1 MDAEARERRVR
12 LRDEERAR
20 RLQGGQSI
28 YDQSR
33 PAASPPT
40 VVQEERPKTAISD
53 YADQIFEEMM
63 RKGGNLGEK
72 TLAGMLPPARYE
84 PAPKPINREPKPPD
98 KDPVPLYQA
107 PVSRP
112 QTAPKLSK
120 EQYKSELLA
129 QIEQERKR
137 KELEKAALKGIPT
150 DLNPVLPKPHVK
162 KQDPNRPSAGNPVAE
177 MFRPQTA
184 APPSVPAVIDLPR
197 SPIEPCSPG
206 QSLMDI
212 DVMQGGWAEPPLQG
226 RRVEDFEY
234 EKAKLIYERQQAKEE
249 LLRAKEEM
257 LNEKER
263 RLNQLMQMMQV
274 RQMMPPVYTPLSPA
288 PTPPI
293 PQAHLDLLE
302 LPVERVKAPAPYIP
316 PRKIPPSV
324 PVEAS
329 LRSSSKLISPEVYR
343 NPSSNLLLG
352 DHSPYESM
360 LNSPKMALQTPRN
373 EVPLP
378 IRTSLIEQFPDMA
391 SEATLTL
398 PESGSILSSA
408 REIQLSEPRYGVGDS
423 QSVVSSRET
432 LRNEYENN
440 FESALL
446 QNFSLSNEWKGTE
459 TAKSVSS
466 MEEDIA
472 PYESEGENS
481 QNDGE
486 NSQIEGENSPDEE
499 ENSPNEGI
507 TPPPTTYTRQLLLEY
522 RKQRYF
528 LPSAKENLEAVLKPI
543 PTAPRKSSR
552 YALPDPIDE

>member
-1 MDAEARERRVR
+1 
-12 LRDEERAR
+12 
-20 RLQGGQSI
+20 
-28 YDQSR
+28 
-33 PAASPPT
+33 
-40 VVQEERPKTAISD
+40 
-53 YADQIFEEMM
+53 
-63 RKGGNLGEK
+63 
-72 TLAGMLPPARYE
+72 
-84 PAPKPINREPKPPD
+84 
-98 KDPVPLYQA
+98 
-107 PVSRP
+107 
-112 QTAPKLSK
+112 
-120 EQYKSELLA
+120 
-129 QIEQERKR
+129 
-137 KELEKAALKGIPT
+137 
-150 DLNPVLPKPHVK
+150 
-162 KQDPNRPSAGNPVAE
+162 
-177 MFRPQTA
+177 
-184 APPSVPAVIDLPR
+184 
-197 SPIEPCSPG
+197 
-206 QSLMDI
+206 MDI
-212 DVMQGGWAEPPLQG
+212 DVMQGGRAEPPLQG

-274 RQMMPPVYTPLSPA
+274 RQMMPPAYNPAPISPA
-288 PTPPI
+288 

-302 LPVERVKAPAPYIP
+302 LPVERAKAPAPYIP

-343 NPSSNLLLG
+343 NPSANLLLG

-360 LNSPKMALQTPRN
+360 LNSPKLALPTPRN
-373 EVPLP
+373 EAPLP

-398 PESGSILSSA
+398 PESGSLLSSA

-423 QSVVSSRET
+423 QSVVTSRET

-440 FESALL
+440 FESALM

-472 PYESEGENS
+472 PCESEGESS
-481 QNDGE
+481 QNEGG
-486 NSQIEGENSPDEE
+486 NSPDEGENSP
-499 ENSPNEGI
+499 NEVI

-522 RKQRYF
+522 RKQRY
-528 LPSAKENLEAVLKPI
+528 LSLSAKENLEAVLKPI

-552 YALPDPIDE
+552 YAIPDPMDE